1 MKAAVLTRYGDVDA
15 LELRDVPE
23 PRPGKG
29 SVKIRIAASSLNPI
43 DWKVRSGS
51 VKAWFPV
58 QFPAILGFDASGE
71 VVELGPEVS
80 GFSVG
85 DRVLGL
91 IRHGQAEFAT
101 AAVELLARVPAG
113 LSLVDAAALPLVG
126 LTGTQLMEEGVAPK
140 RGDLVLVTGALG
152 GVGRCAVHAARKLGV
167 RVIAGVRG
175 RQISEAAALGAERV
189 VALDDA
195 AAVRG
200 LPSLNG
206 IADTVGGEAVLGVLD
221 RLAPKGTLGSVVGEP
236 PGAKERGITV
246 RAIQTHPDAR
256 RLAALAADLAAGELV
271 LPVAGRYPLARVRE
285 AFQAAERGGG
295 KVLLVV

>member
-271 LPVAGRYPLARVRE
+271 LPVAGQYPLARVRE

>member
-23 PRPGKG
+23 PRTGKG